1 MTFKD
6 LQKWLNNNVQ
16 GNSGHNANNQEEEEE
31 EYRRRLQKDEEL
43 KKKNL
48 YLERFA
54 PFWIKVILALSVVWD
69 LFRRYGKINKI
80 YIDGS
85 NPFFIST
92 ENTDR

>member
-1 MTFKD
+1 MLTIKKKKKNID
-6 LQKWLNNNVQ
+6 DDYK
-16 GNSGHNANNQEEEEE
+16 
-31 EYRRRLQKDEEL
+31 KDEEL
-43 KKKNL
+43 KKKYL

-69 LFRRYGKINKI
+69 LFRRYGKINRI